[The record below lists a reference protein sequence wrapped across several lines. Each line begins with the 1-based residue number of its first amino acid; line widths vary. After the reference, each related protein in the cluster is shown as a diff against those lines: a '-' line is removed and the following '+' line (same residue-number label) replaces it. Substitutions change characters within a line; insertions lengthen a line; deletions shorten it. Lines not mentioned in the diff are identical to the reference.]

1 MMRSFIKKDMLIFW
15 RDWKEL
21 LTILLL
27 PIILILVL
35 NYAFAGVFGDEEVSM
50 DLQLAVVNQDDENEA
65 MQQLNERLIN
75 DAAIE
80 EQEAKAIVSAAGE
93 VQPVQLLS
101 NYLGS
106 DDLKGWVT
114 VYHLKENEAAERI
127 KEGDLD
133 GMLVIP
139 QGYIAD
145 SLYASFTGESP
156 TKSLIYKMEEETMNS
171 SVMRQLIQGF
181 IDQLNYQFV
190 IQDIT
195 GGAEIDVA
203 LPEGGFEDIGTAY
216 DFTLTQYFTIA
227 MGALFSLFVVTT
239 VAMKTGVEIR
249 DQVFNR
255 ILLTNSHPMRFLIG
269 KMVSTVCLVM
279 LQIIFVLIVAHFI
292 LDVFPDRT
300 LTFWVGIFVMM
311 FLLALVMSGLAAI
324 FTAILLRMTN
334 IDAAN
339 GFFMLILLLFGSL
352 GGGFVPIYMMPGWL
366 QEIGEW
372 TPNGLF
378 LAMLTEWVQY
388 EDLSLTVQ
396 PSLFL
401 IGIFLL
407 FTIIGLALFPKRG
420 KAQ

>member
-35 NYAFAGVFGDEEVSM
+35 NYAFAGVIGDEEASM
-50 DLQLAVVNQDDENEA
+50 DLQLAVVNQDDEKEA
-65 MQQLNERLIN
+65 MQQLNERLIS
-75 DAAIE
+75 DAAME
-80 EQEAKAIVSAAGE
+80 EQEAKAIVVAARE

-101 NYLGS
+101 DYLES

-114 VYHLKENEAAERI
+114 VHNLSEKEAAEKI

-133 GMLVIP
+133 GMLIIP

-145 SLYASFTGESP
+145 SLYASFTGKSP
-156 TKSLIYKMEEETMNS
+156 TKSLIYKMEEETMDSN
-171 SVMRQLIQGF
+171 VMRQLIQGF
-181 IDQLNYQFV
+181 IDQLNYQFA

-195 GGAEIDVA
+195 DGAVIDVA
-203 LPEGGFEDIGTAY
+203 FPEGGFEDIGTAY

-292 LDVFPDRT
+292 LDVFPNRT
-300 LTFWVGIFVMM
+300 LTFWAGIFVMM

-324 FTAILLRMTN
+324 FTAILLRMTD

-339 GFFMLILLLFGSL
+339 GFFMLILLLFGTL

-366 QEIGEW
+366 QDIGEW

-388 EDLSLTVQ
+388 EDFSLTVQ

-407 FTIIGLALFPKRG
+407 FTFIGLALFPKRG

>member
-35 NYAFAGVFGDEEVSM
+35 NYAFAGVFGDDEASM

-75 DAAIE
+75 DPAIE
-80 EQEAKAIVSAAGE
+80 EQEAKAIVGAAGE

-101 NYLGS
+101 DYLGS

-114 VYHLKENEAAERI
+114 VHNLKENEAAERI

-181 IDQLNYQFV
+181 IDQLNYQFA

-195 GGAEIDVA
+195 DGAEIDVA